1 MFFPFSRG
9 EEKEK
14 KKGEGIM
21 AAKPEKKVYK
31 CKSCGMV
38 TTEKGHLCSP
48 QEVKKAY
55 TCEYC
60 GITVSNPRHVCKPK
74 VAKLNYVCDSC
85 GRVAVAQRDLCN
97 PVRIK
102 K

>member
-1 MFFPFSRG
+1 
-9 EEKEK
+9 
-14 KKGEGIM
+14 M
-21 AAKPEKKVYK
+21 AAKPEAKVYK

-74 VAKLNYVCDSC
+74 VVKLNYVCDAC
-85 GRVAVAQRDLCN
+85 GRVAVAHRRSCAGPSRLRSKGRN
-97 PVRIK
+97 STLISFPGRRK
-102 K
+102 SR